1 MAAVDDEEPVNT
13 PTKPKRPTSDS
24 PDDVAK
30 KVKTPHSSSNIPFVV
45 ISDITQAELLS
56 VPLANLQ
63 AKLTVRADSSMYV
76 QNTMS
81 NGEVTIKQGMQL
93 VGFGKIGFWQVQDW
107 VDVDEYE
114 VEFLLRSSADRVI
127 SATDDTVCTL
137 LKLFEQE
144 KAKGVV
150 PKIKVHD
157 IVEDQLSSLF
167 SSLLIHNRNLI
178 YLPLNI
184 SLPSL

>member
-30 KVKTPHSSSNIPFVV
+30 KVKTSHSSSNIPFVV

-63 AKLTVRADSSMYV
+63 AKLTVRADSSVYV
-76 QNTMS
+76 QNTMP

-93 VGFGKIGFWQVQDW
+93 VGFGKIGFRQVQDG

-150 PKIKVHD
+150 PKINYHD
-157 IVEDQLSSLF
+157 IVEDQLSSLLF
-167 SSLLIHNRNLI
+167 SYII
-178 YLPLNI
+178 AT
-184 SLPSL
+184 